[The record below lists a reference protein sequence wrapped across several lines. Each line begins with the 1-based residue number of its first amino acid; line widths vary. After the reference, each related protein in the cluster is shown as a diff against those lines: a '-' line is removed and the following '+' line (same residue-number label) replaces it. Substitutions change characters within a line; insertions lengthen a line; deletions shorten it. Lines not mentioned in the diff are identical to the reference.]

1 MATIALNKICKSYG
15 ELQVIHDIDLDIAS
29 GEFLVL
35 VGPSGCGK
43 STLLRMIA
51 GLEDI
56 SGGDLHIGG
65 SRVNTLTPAERNIAM
80 VFQDYALY
88 PHMTV
93 ADNMSFGL
101 KMRGMEEGEISRRV
115 ENAANVL
122 KITDF
127 LQRRPAQLSGGQ
139 RQRVAMGRA
148 IVREPAAFLFDEPLS
163 NLDASLR
170 VEMRLEIAKL
180 HNQMK
185 ATTVYVTHDQVEAM
199 TLADRIAVMN
209 AGVVEQI
216 GTPLDLYRK
225 PGSLFV
231 ARFIGSPTMNT
242 IEASFVDNNTIRVL
256 GRPVSG
262 VEKNSDYTTANAVTL
277 GIRPEDLTICSPEDA
292 WFSGEIA
299 VAERLGSQTYV
310 YVEIGD
316 TRMLTA
322 ELPRGDDVTV
332 GEKIHLRG
340 NPGAIHLFDKSTG
353 RRLN

>member
-1 MATIALNKICKSYG
+1 MAAITLKKIRKSYG
-15 ELQVIHDIDLDIAS
+15 ELQVIHDIDIDIAG

-56 SGGDLHIGG
+56 SGGELAIAG
-65 SRVNTLTPAERNIAM
+65 SKVNTLSPSERNIAM

-93 ADNMSFGL
+93 EENMSFGL
-101 KMRGMEEGEISRRV
+101 KMRDTAQDEIGRRV

-127 LQRRPAQLSGGQ
+127 LKRRPAQLSGGQ

-180 HNQMK
+180 HNRMK

-216 GTPLDLYRK
+216 GEPLDLYRQ
-225 PGSLFV
+225 PASLFV

-242 IEASFVDNNTIRVL
+242 IDAAFGDGNTINVL
-256 GRPVSG
+256 GRQIEAAEFAGERRAAAIVF
-262 VEKNSDYTTANAVTL
+262 
-277 GIRPEDLTICSPEDA
+277 GIRPEDLTSCSPEVA
-292 WFSGEIA
+292 WFSGEVV
-299 VAERLGSQTYV
+299 VAERLGSQTYA

-316 TRMLTA
+316 TRMLTV
-322 ELPRGDDVTV
+322 ELPRDADITV
-332 GEKIHLRG
+332 GEKLHVTGHSRT
-340 NPGAIHLFDKSTG
+340 IHLFDKATG